1 MPTVLLLASLDTRGK
16 EAVYLRTLIE
26 GLGCKVILTDISMRK
41 HDQAGADYTC
51 ADVASEGGAS
61 FEQISSHKG
70 TSEIITPMIKGSVKI
85 ARKLFET
92 GSIDAIAGFGGA
104 SNTLFVSS
112 VMGSLPFGLPKLI
125 LSSSA
130 AIPAYAARYFAFKD
144 IAIFHACVDINGLNA
159 FVKDQMRRFAAMI
172 AGVSGMVK
180 VAEEEVGKRVAVTE
194 YQFSE
199 TCAQRVR
206 NLCASR
212 GFETIPF
219 HAQGVG
225 DQIMEEMIVDGVFDA
240 VIDLVP
246 AGLSEAIL
254 GGNRAAGLE
263 RLDRELTQG
272 IPVILTPCGFDM
284 LSCGPYERRH
294 KDPLWKKKGLAKR
307 KLYIQDELRVQARTT
322 KREMEL
328 FGRVLAEKLNHAA
341 SPVAFFIPLKGF
353 SSLGVDGGPLNDPEA
368 DGAFV
373 KSLKR
378 HLNGSTEGRLE
389 LIEMDCSIDDQIFA
403 DSIVDRLSAV
413 LEVQGLGISPAAR

>member
-1 MPTVLLLASLDTRGK
+1 MPTVLLMASLDTRGK

-70 TSEIITPMIKGSVKI
+70 TSEIITPMVKGCVKI

-180 VAEEEVGKRVAVTE
+180 VSEEKMGKRVAVTE

-206 NLCASR
+206 KLCASK

-263 RLDRELTQG
+263 RLDRELAQG

-341 SPVAFFIPLKGF
+341 SPVALFIPLKGF
-353 SSLGVDGGPLNDPEA
+353 SSLGVEGGSSMIRRQTAPLSR
-368 DGAFV
+368 V
-373 KSLKR
+373 
-378 HLNGSTEGRLE
+378 
-389 LIEMDCSIDDQIFA
+389 
-403 DSIVDRLSAV
+403 
-413 LEVQGLGISPAAR
+413 